1 MSINPI
7 TGSQH
12 FPPGLSFPMPA
23 PTHFLLPYMD
33 VVYLVYGAA
42 FMALGLM
49 ISVRQ
54 NTRSELALSPLL
66 WLLAGFGFVHGTQEW
81 LDMWRHLH
89 GPNRVVDLLRPL
101 TQVLSYF
108 LLSGTGAAATRAY
121 REGDVQEGGKP
132 CTPVGADAS

>member
-54 NTRSELALSPLL
+54 NTRSESP
-66 WLLAGFGFVHGTQEW
+66 
-81 LDMWRHLH
+81 R
-89 GPNRVVDLLRPL
+89 
-101 TQVLSYF
+101 
-108 LLSGTGAAATRAY
+108 
-121 REGDVQEGGKP
+121 
-132 CTPVGADAS
+132 